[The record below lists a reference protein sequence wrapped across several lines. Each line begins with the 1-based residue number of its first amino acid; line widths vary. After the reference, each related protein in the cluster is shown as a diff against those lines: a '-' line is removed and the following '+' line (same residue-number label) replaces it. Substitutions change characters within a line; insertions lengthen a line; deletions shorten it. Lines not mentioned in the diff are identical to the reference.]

1 MPRHDPDVIAA
12 LAEGRLDPDEA
23 AALEREISTD
33 PIASA
38 ELAAHRIALA
48 AAADAPKPS
57 MSMTERSELRD
68 AVAEALGIGDE
79 EPAVDPTTERRVP
92 WASLGIAAAT
102 LAGLMAIVPIAGLL
116 STGGADDAASLELGA
131 LAPTSTAAAAADA
144 EMRAGTATEEMAAVG
159 EADMNDALMSGETS
173 NDGAAFG
180 SSTTVLRTT
189 TAAAAPAIS
198 TTLATTT
205 TDAPTESS
213 TTSSTASEAVQQLT
227 AELEVL
233 KSDPAT
239 VTESAD
245 EALAEDVCYVEDT
258 EKILVDPPPSRYTF
272 EYENG
277 ELTVIVYFEL
287 VGAELGPFQVWG
299 LPDCADL
306 VVIP

>member
-23 AALEREISTD
+23 ASLEREIATD

-48 AAADAPKPS
+48 AAADASKPS

-131 LAPTSTAAAAADA
+131 LAPTSTAAAAADS
-144 EMRAGTATEEMAAVG
+144 EMRAAPATEEMAAVG
-159 EADMNDALMSGETS
+159 EADLDDALTSGATG

-180 SSTTVLRTT
+180 SSTTVPRTT
-189 TAAAAPAIS
+189 TAAAAPAAT

-205 TDAPTESS
+205 TDAPAESS
-213 TTSSTASEAVQQLT
+213 TTTSTPSEAVQLLA
-227 AELEVL
+227 AELEVI
-233 KSDPAT
+233 KSDPAA
-239 VTESAD
+239 VANLSGEALTESA
-245 EALAEDVCYVEDT
+245 CYEEDT
-258 EKILVDPPPSRYTF
+258 DNRVDPPQRFTF
-272 EYENG
+272 EHVSG
-277 ELTVIVYFEL
+277 ELTVIVYFEV
-287 VGAELGPFQVWG
+287 VGAEPGPFQVWG
-299 LPDCADL
+299 LLPDCVDL

>member
-1 MPRHDPDVIAA
+1 MPRHDPDIIAA

-38 ELAAHRIALA
+38 ELAVHRIALA

-68 AVAEALGIGDE
+68 AVADALGIGDE

-92 WASLGIAAAT
+92 WASLGIAVAT
-102 LAGLMAIVPIAGLL
+102 LAGLIAIVPIAGLL

-144 EMRAGTATEEMAAVG
+144 EMRAAPATEEMAAVG
-159 EADMNDALMSGETS
+159 EADLDDALTSGATG

-180 SSTTVLRTT
+180 SSTTVPRTT

-213 TTSSTASEAVQQLT
+213 TTTSTASEAVQLLA
-227 AELEVL
+227 AELEVI
-233 KSDPAT
+233 KSDPEA
-239 VTESAD
+239 VANLSG
-245 EALAEDVCYVEDT
+245 EALADNSCYVEDT
-258 EKILVDPPPSRYTF
+258 GIRVDPPPSRYTF

-277 ELTVIVYFEL
+277 EMTVIVYFEL
-287 VGAELGPFQVWG
+287 VGVELGPFQVWG